1 MNPIT
6 YAESIAIQT
15 QGFNDII
22 DITDPVLEILKKSQ
36 KTQGIVNIFVTG
48 STAGVTTI
56 EYEPGLI
63 EDLNQALE
71 RLFPSTLEYAHNRG
85 SDTGNGHAHIRASFI
100 KPSLTVPFVDG
111 QLKLGTWQQIVL
123 VDFDNRPRRREIIVT
138 VIGE

>member
-1 MNPIT
+1 MNSVSYVGT
-6 YAESIAIQT
+6 FTLKT

-22 DITDPVLEILKKSQ
+22 DITEPVFKIVKQSQ

-48 STAGVTTI
+48 STAGITTI
-56 EYEPGLI
+56 EYEPGLV

-71 RLFPSTLEYAHNRG
+71 RLFPSTIEYAHNQG
-85 SDTGNGHAHIRASFI
+85 FDTGNGHAHIRASFI
-100 KPSLTVPFVDG
+100 KPSLTVPLIQG

-123 VDFDNRPRRREIIVT
+123 IDFDNRPRTREIIVT